1 MKKHFTEAEKK
12 VLTDMLDGKQTEL
25 VLLLNRLN
33 QNTTAHKEICDTLL
47 TVMKIKEKITYKTI
61 MWGIMDLLLKEIL
74 SYAELNGWTLD
85 YFYGNSFIVSRPIDD
100 AVRRKL
106 SILKNDA
113 ISNGYKY
120 EELPADDLAVIMI
133 YRR

>member
-1 MKKHFTEAEKK
+1 ME
-12 VLTDMLDGKQTEL
+12 
-25 VLLLNRLN
+25 
-33 QNTTAHKEICDTLL
+33 
-47 TVMKIKEKITYKTI
+47 
-61 MWGIMDLLLKEIL
+61 LLLKEIL

-85 YFYGNSFIVSRPIDD
+85 YFYGNSFIVSRPKDEN
-100 AVRRKL
+100 VRRKL

-133 YRR
+133 YRS